1 MSGGLEILAMKED
14 DITKMLAAGVHLGDS
29 NVNFQMEQ
37 YVYKVRPDG
46 KGTLRQVLSVQVV
59 EGVCSLAHWY
69 NVLYNIIIEI
79 IIMELCECPMFVYN

>member
-46 KGTLRQVLSVQVV
+46 KGTLAM
-59 EGVCSLAHWY
+59 C
-69 NVLYNIIIEI
+69 
-79 IIMELCECPMFVYN
+79 